1 VGGLGRVK
9 HSSGQTVLSPVAML
23 VASPEAVLILN
34 KGNMFIVLGT
44 RKHKCIVADLCDAL
58 VHLLVI
64 NLTYLH
70 VVVDISV
77 HCLDYCIW
85 IVSCSLSRLV
95 AMCSVAH
102 QIGRL
107 HGQVCGC
114 LRKVSCTAYCYW

>member
-1 VGGLGRVK
+1 
-9 HSSGQTVLSPVAML
+9 
-23 VASPEAVLILN
+23 
-34 KGNMFIVLGT
+34 MFIVLGT

-114 LRKVSCTAYCYW
+114 LRKVSCAIGSVCDFRSTIYLESSQLSATEPVHMRPFEAT